1 MNTFSLADSTAVLV
15 SWYKP
20 LLMLASFM
28 PWAWIISSKLDK
40 DAKFFYLNNLMWNGI
55 HLSAGVV
62 ALAAMLFIPIFWIGW
77 PVGLLILVGPI
88 LAYWKI
94 RNANVPEENRF
105 HLTGQSITDAMA
117 ARRQSR
123 ASRQALVEFVDS
135 KGKPQPV
142 PVKEDPLY
150 PVHLLAE
157 DLIGPAVSGRASKL
171 EMAVGAK
178 GGVAYQTVDGIR
190 YKREPIPPEAGTRL
204 VDYLKR
210 FASLDVEDRRRKQ
223 TGDFKMRGPTGEVTV
238 TITTAGSSNGQSAKL
253 EFNRAQS
260 HIKPFDDLGLL
271 PQQLEALRALETPHE
286 RHGIILI
293 GAPPGHGLATSAYS
307 FIARH
312 DAYTSNIK
320 TLEREIEILIDG
332 VDQTQF
338 DPNNPAVDYATNLQS
353 ILRRDPDI
361 VLITDTKDS
370 ETAVVAAE
378 PGMKGPLI
386 YVPQIAA
393 TISDQI
399 REWIGRV
406 GDAKQATKGLRAATN
421 QRLLRT
427 LCPNCRQPFQPTVE
441 QLKKLNLPAN
451 KIQQLYRASGKVQ
464 VKNKIENCPVCGGTG
479 YLGQTAAFEVMIID
493 DEVRKLLAS
502 GDLKGARAHARRN
515 KMIYL
520 QEAAMRKAVDGM
532 TSIEEVIR
540 VTAQGKPSEAP
551 TEGAAA

>member
-1 MNTFSLADSTAVLV
+1 
-15 SWYKP
+15 
-20 LLMLASFM
+20 
-28 PWAWIISSKLDK
+28 
-40 DAKFFYLNNLMWNGI
+40 
-55 HLSAGVV
+55 
-62 ALAAMLFIPIFWIGW
+62 MLFIPIFWIGW
-77 PVGLLILVGPI
+77 PVGLLILAGPI
-88 LAYWKI
+88 LAYWKV
-94 RNANVPEENRF
+94 RNSNVPEENRF
-105 HLTGQSITDAMA
+105 YLTGASLAEAMA

-123 ASRQALVEFVDS
+123 ASRSAVVEFSDRT
-135 KGKPQPV
+135 GKPQPV

-157 DLIGPAVSGRASKL
+157 DLLGPAVSARASKL

-190 YKREPIPPEAGTRL
+190 YKREPIPPEAGMRL

-210 FASLDVEDRRRKQ
+210 FAGLEVEDRRRRQ
-223 TGDFKMRGPTGEVTV
+223 TGDFMMRGPTGEVTV
-238 TITTAGSSNGQSAKL
+238 TLTTAGSSNGQSAKI
-253 EFNRAQS
+253 EFNRAQT
-260 HIKPFDDLGLL
+260 HIKPFDALGLL
-271 PQQLEALRALETPHE
+271 PQQLEALRVFEQPHE
-286 RHGIILI
+286 RHGVILL
-293 GAPPGHGLATSAYS
+293 GAPAGHGLATTAYS

-320 TLEREIEILIDG
+320 TLERDIELLLDG
-332 VDQTQF
+332 VDQTKF

-361 VLITDTKDS
+361 VLITDAKDS
-370 ETAVVAAE
+370 ETAVVAAD
-378 PGMKGPLI
+378 PGLKGPLI
-386 YVPQIAA
+386 YVPQALPAIA
-393 TISDQI
+393 DQL
-399 REWIGRV
+399 RDWLGRV
-406 GDAKQATKGLRAATN
+406 GDPKQATKGLRAVVN

-427 LCPNCRQPFQPTVE
+427 LCPSCRQAFQPTVE

-464 VKNKIENCPVCGGTG
+464 VKNKIENCPICGGTG

-493 DEVRKLLAS
+493 DEVRKLLSS

-540 VTAQGKPSEAP
+540 VTAPPKETA
-551 TEGAAA
+551 EGAAA